1 MGGNIVEKN
10 ENKNRM
16 KRPKRAQLSSY
27 IYVNDHKLCGSNP
40 STPVVLKKENRKTK
54 LSLSK
59 KYTDQGKLFKSA
71 RLSRTKHE
79 VTLTK
84 IIHFHL
90 KFDHNKY

>member
-40 STPVVLKKENRKTK
+40 STPVVLKK
-54 LSLSK
+54 K
-59 KYTDQGKLFKSA
+59 KIERPNYPFLKS
-71 RLSRTKHE
+71 TQIK
-79 VTLTK
+79 VNV
-84 IIHFHL
+84 L
-90 KFDHNKY
+90 KVQD